1 MAWRKR
7 RKMALKCHHSL
18 KKKIIV
24 KKKNERGKRK
34 SNHCNLKRIIC
45 IRPKL
50 WNKKR
55 CEKKANALKR
65 VPVSVAGR
73 ERWQCKYAASP
84 CLARPPQ
91 FPLAAC
97 VSGHHLQF
105 SHSLSTHS
113 GTLLFYFFA
122 RPRSEAVM
130 QITIEMTWK
139 CLVWRVEKKGEKKDE
154 NRGGNVKRRR
164 WQQESVAYLRAP
176 ATRKKM
182 APGKAENERW
192 KEPAR
197 LPLSDN
203 VCPSALQ
210 ISLLERK
217 NNVLFDC
224 GQQMQF
230 TFVGAAEWFL
240 PKDIKKRNH
249 TKPNRFI
256 DSFNTHCIYA
266 GNSISHYLTWFEGH
280 QEAINPVASGKWQQV
295 SAVEKLH

>member
-1 MAWRKR
+1 MQICCESLPSPPSTISPRCVREWTPFAIF
-7 RKMALKCHHSL
+7 ALAFHSL
-18 KKKIIV
+18 WHSPFLFFCTPK
-24 KKKNERGKRK
+24 ERGSHADYNRNDMKMF
-34 SNHCNLKRIIC
+34 
-45 IRPKL
+45 
-50 WNKKR
+50 
-55 CEKKANALKR
+55 
-65 VPVSVAGR
+65 SVACG
-73 ERWQCKYAASP
+73 
-84 CLARPPQ
+84 
-91 FPLAAC
+91 
-97 VSGHHLQF
+97 
-105 SHSLSTHS
+105 
-113 GTLLFYFFA
+113 
-122 RPRSEAVM
+122 
-130 QITIEMTWK
+130 
-139 CLVWRVEKKGEKKDE
+139 KKGEKKDE

-240 PKDIKKRNH
+240 PKDIKKGITRSQ
-249 TKPNRFI
+249 I
-256 DSFNTHCIYA
+256 D
-266 GNSISHYLTWFEGH
+266 L
-280 QEAINPVASGKWQQV
+280 
-295 SAVEKLH
+295 